1 MFASAL
7 EAGVFK
13 EDRGGPAVRP
23 ALKAFLFVRL
33 GVAAQNRVRPV
44 FDGVGAALKKLCKQY
59 PVLAHNVHLL
69 NQLPLLGLGP
79 LFFGSACKD
88 RVVPVPL
95 VDLAPPE
102 THIIILLADMGSLC

>member
-1 MFASAL
+1 MFASTLVAS
-7 EAGVFK
+7 VFE

-23 ALKAFLFVRL
+23 AFKAFLFVRL

-79 LFFGSACKD
+79 LLLGCACKD

-102 THIIILLADMGSLC
+102 THIIILLAEMGSLC